1 MKLWGKHLVI
11 DTLRQGKRPDQLCKH
26 LRFLW
31 ATRVNRKCNSPKE
44 MTFYFWAIEE
54 CCMSHKW
61 QESCVC
67 SGWYLV
73 GGLGFGM
80 PWVHIQGEFGQK
92 LHGQVSSFRLGP
104 RQEQPRFLLFQV
116 TEFMYPSSKTAQVGL
131 KCCQSGL
138 RFASLSL
145 TRKSP
150 LDESLGRKRG
160 QDLCVIRASTI
171 LCAVSFAFQRHI

>member
-1 MKLWGKHLVI
+1 M
-11 DTLRQGKRPDQLCKH
+11 
-26 LRFLW
+26 
-31 ATRVNRKCNSPKE
+31 
-44 MTFYFWAIEE
+44 
-54 CCMSHKW
+54 
-61 QESCVC
+61 CVQD
-67 SGWYLV
+67 GIWLE
-73 GGLGFGM
+73 GLGFGM

-116 TEFMYPSSKTAQVGL
+116 TEFMYPSSKTAQVDL